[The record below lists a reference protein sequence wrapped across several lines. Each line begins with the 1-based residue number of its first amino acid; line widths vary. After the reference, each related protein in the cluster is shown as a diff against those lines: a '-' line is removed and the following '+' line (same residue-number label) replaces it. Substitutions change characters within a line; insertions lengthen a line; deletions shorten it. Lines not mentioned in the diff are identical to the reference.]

1 MNWKPRHESIHNAE
15 GYAELDKILSRF
27 MMYHNFKPE
36 EMTIIYKML
45 NCFYYMGYVPESD
58 IE

>member
-1 MNWKPRHESIHNAE
+1 MNWKPRHESLDKAE
-15 GYAELDKILSRF
+15 GFEEFNKSLIRF
-27 MMYHNFKPE
+27 MCYHNFKPE